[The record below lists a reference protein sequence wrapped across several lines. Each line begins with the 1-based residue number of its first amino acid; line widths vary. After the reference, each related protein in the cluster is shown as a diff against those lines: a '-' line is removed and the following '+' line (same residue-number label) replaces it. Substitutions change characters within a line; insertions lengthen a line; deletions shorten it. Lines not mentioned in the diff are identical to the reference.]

1 MKFQF
6 TIHKND
12 FYIQDLYQQHL
23 QMDTINEIKNHSSN
37 ESIINKLNII
47 SGLLSKEYLKI
58 YKYEDE
64 FSYIQKFRN
73 GVDTIRGLKRLE
85 QTLQK
90 IIIECIKHTQYNF
103 IVYNIPEYATVKE
116 NNTRELIDEFHMYD
130 TLNEFGI
137 VSHVEKISDNAYLAK
152 FTDFEEA
159 KETAECVDK
168 MLIENQI
175 IYAIAVKRE
184 DKTIVLQKSIVEPVK
199 FYTCECIL
207 LSMITCTMIY
217 IFGMVITQN

>member
-103 IVYNIPEYATVKE
+103 IVYK
-116 NNTRELIDEFHMYD
+116 
-130 TLNEFGI
+130 
-137 VSHVEKISDNAYLAK
+137 
-152 FTDFEEA
+152 
-159 KETAECVDK
+159 
-168 MLIENQI
+168 
-175 IYAIAVKRE
+175 
-184 DKTIVLQKSIVEPVK
+184 
-199 FYTCECIL
+199 IL
-207 LSMITCTMIY
+207 LL
-217 IFGMVITQN
+217 F

>member
-1 MKFQF
+1 MIFIYKFS
-6 TIHKND
+6 
-12 FYIQDLYQQHL
+12 YQKHL
-23 QMDTINEIKNHSSN
+23 QMDTINEIKNHISN
-37 ESIINKLNII
+37 ENLKHKLSIV
-47 SGLLSKEYLKI
+47 SGLLNKGYLKT
-58 YKYEDE
+58 YLYEDE
-64 FSYIQKFRN
+64 FNYMQRFKK
-73 GVDTIRGLKRLE
+73 GVETIRGVKRLE

-116 NNTRELIDEFHMYD
+116 NGMREFIDEPHMYD

-137 VSHVEKISDNAYLAK
+137 VSHVEKISNNAYLAK

-159 KETAECVDK
+159 KETAECIDK
-168 MLIENQI
+168 MLIGTSI
-175 IYAIAVKRE
+175 ISAIAVKRE

-207 LSMITCTMIY
+207 ISMITCTMIS
-217 IFGMVITQN
+217 IFGMVIYRFG